1 MSANTA
7 NATLNNS
14 NNCAL
19 KINGQKYE
27 GWKDVHIERGI
38 EQMTGIFRLEVSE
51 RWPAQ
56 VTPRPIMASD
66 ACVLSIDDEPVITG
80 WVDETSP
87 GFNESGTS
95 FDVTGRDKSGD
106 LCDCSAIFK
115 TGQWKKTTLKQ
126 IATDLLAPY
135 AIPLTITASATKAAM
150 ATIASFN
157 IEDGETV
164 LACLDRACKI
174 KALMIWADGAG
185 GLVLGLPGLERATTA
200 LEQGVNI
207 ISCKLTYK
215 TNDRHSEYIVK
226 GQARGKGGHNI
237 KDSVKDPAVTRH
249 RPLIIINEEQGEG
262 HTPKERANF
271 ELATRQSRGNRATVR
286 VQSWRQDGDKGA
298 LWAPG
303 LLVSF
308 ASDYVRFHGYL
319 LIVKVA
325 YIKNER
331 DGTVCDLEL
340 ADPHALDRLSEDKN
354 KPKAHKATRKGKAS
368 HKDMSTL

>member
-1 MSANTA
+1 MSINP
-7 NATLNNS
+7 NAAQNS
-14 NNCAL
+14 CEL
-19 KINGQKYE
+19 KIKGQKYA
-27 GWKDVHIERGI
+27 GWKDVRIERGI
-38 EQMTGIFRLEVSE
+38 EQMTGIFNLSVSE

-56 VTPRPIMASD
+56 VDPRPIMPSES
-66 ACVLSIDDEPVITG
+66 CVLSIDGEPVITG
-80 WVDETSP
+80 WVDETRP
-87 GFNESGTS
+87 GFDAVGTS
-95 FDVTGRDKSGD
+95 FDVSGSDKSGD

-126 IATDLLAPY
+126 IAIDLLAPY
-135 AIPLTITASATKAAM
+135 AIPLTITANAVKAAT

-185 GLVLGLPGLERATTA
+185 GLVLGLPGLARATTA
-200 LEQGVNI
+200 LVQGVNI

-237 KDSVKDPAVTRH
+237 KDSVKDPAVMRY
-249 RPLIIINEEQGEG
+249 RPLIILNEEQGEG

-271 ELATRQSRGNRATVR
+271 ELATRQSRGNRIVVR
-286 VQSWRQDGDKGA
+286 VQSWRQDSHNNERGA
-298 LWAPG
+298 LWVPG
-303 LLVSF
+303 LLVPLS
-308 ASDYVRFHGYL
+308 ADYVRFNGDM
-319 LIVKVA
+319 IIAKVT
-325 YIKNER
+325 YIENER
-331 DGTVCDLEL
+331 EGTVCDLDL
-340 ADPHALDRLSEDKN
+340 ADPHAFDRLSEDKH
-354 KPKAHKATRKGKAS
+354 KPKPHKATHKGKAS